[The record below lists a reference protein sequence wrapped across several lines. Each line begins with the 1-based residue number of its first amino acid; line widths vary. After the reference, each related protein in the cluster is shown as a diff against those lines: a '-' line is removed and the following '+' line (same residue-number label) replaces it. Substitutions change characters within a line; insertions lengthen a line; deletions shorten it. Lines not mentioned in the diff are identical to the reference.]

1 MVMQMEALECGAAA
15 LAMVLAYHGKWL
27 PLEQV
32 RETCGVNRDG
42 SSASSLLKAAR
53 TYGMEAHGYHASAE
67 ALEGMQPAILHWNF
81 NHFVVFRGFKHGHAY
96 VNDPALGPM
105 KLTMDDFRRAFTGVA
120 LEMKPT
126 ADFQPEGA
134 PISILSYVRKY
145 LNGAR
150 EAFWLTFVF
159 SLLAAFVAISLPL
172 FTNIFFDEILSSQ
185 NRDWGP
191 TFITAM
197 VVVALFAFLLEYL
210 KDKYSLRIAGSL
222 ALKGNVGF
230 LQQLLRL
237 PMSFYAMR
245 YVGDLQQRQHL
256 NERIT
261 KSLVDVL
268 APQLINIALL
278 VLYLVLMVSYSPMLS
293 LVGIIAALINL
304 ALIQWF
310 AHKRVNLI
318 RTTEQS
324 EGRYFSTTVSCID
337 NMESIKA
344 AGAETG
350 FFAYWSGLWAQKFN
364 RANDADDQEIRMG
377 VVPILVTGLVD
388 AAVLILGAVYILKG
402 ELTIGMLMA
411 FQGFMA
417 SFITPVSEVV
427 GASQRIIEM
436 RSQMER
442 VDDVMKYQQ
451 NSHRM
456 PSSPTS
462 PTPDPSRGGEGSI
475 YSQGDNCPQGKSG
488 DTGTHPQGMYD
499 DTDTHPQG
507 MYDGTELSTPL
518 PPAGGVGG
526 GAAGGAGPAGS
537 GKLGGDVEL
546 RHVTFGYS
554 HMQPPLIDDFSLHIK
569 PGSSVAIVGSSGCGK
584 STLAKL
590 ITGLYTPWSGEVLF
604 DGRNITSISSEEFTN
619 SVAAIDQNIVLF
631 DDTVAQNIRMWDH
644 SIEDFTM
651 MMACNDAQIRNDIV
665 SRPEGFATRLVKGG
679 QNFSGGQRQRMEI
692 ATALAKEPV
701 VLIMDEATSAL
712 DPKTEDEVM
721 QAVRMM
727 GPTLIVVAHR
737 LSTIRD
743 CDEIIV
749 MDQGRIVQRGTHDE
763 LMAQPGLYQ
772 ELMNNE

>member
-1 MVMQMEALECGAAA
+1 MGVSRVPMVMQMEALECGAAA
-15 LAMVLAYHGKWL
+15 LAMVMAYYGKWL

-32 RETCGVNRDG
+32 RETCGVSRDG
-42 SSASSLLKAAR
+42 SSAYSLLKAAR
-53 TYGMEAHGYHASAE
+53 AYGMEANGYRVSLD

-81 NHFVVFRGFKHGHAY
+81 NHFVVFRGFKGSRAY
-96 VNDPALGPM
+96 INDPALGPM
-105 KLTMDDFRRAFTGVA
+105 DLTMDDFSRSFTGVA

-126 ADFQPEGA
+126 DAFQPEGA
-134 PISILSYVRKY
+134 PVSILSYVRKY

-159 SLLAAFVAISLPL
+159 SLLAAFVAISVPM
-172 FTNIFFDEILSSQ
+172 FTNIFFDEILSGR
-185 NRDWGP
+185 NRDWGA
-191 TFITAM
+191 TFVTAM
-197 VVVALFAFLLEYL
+197 VAVALFAFVLEFL

-230 LQQLLRL
+230 LQHLLRL

-278 VLYLVLMVSYSPMLS
+278 VLYLVLMVSYSFTLS
-293 LVGIIAALINL
+293 LVGVLAALFNL

-310 AHKRVNLI
+310 ALKRVNLI

-324 EGRYFSTTVSCID
+324 EGRYFSATVSCID

-388 AAVLILGAVYILKG
+388 TAVLILGAVYILKG

-442 VDDVMKYQQ
+442 VDDVMRYG
-451 NSHRM
+451 ST
-456 PSSPTS
+456 PS
-462 PTPDPSRGGEGSI
+462 PSLGGEGSV
-475 YSQGDNCPQGKSG
+475 SAHGGNDAAG
-488 DTGTHPQGMYD
+488 
-499 DTDTHPQG
+499 
-507 MYDGTELSTPL
+507 LSTSLSPRVT
-518 PPAGGVGG
+518 GGET
-526 GAAGGAGPAGS
+526 PS

-546 RHVTFGYS
+546 RHVTFGYTR
-554 HMQPPLIDDFSLHIK
+554 MQAPLIEDFSLHIE
-569 PGSSVAIVGSSGCGK
+569 PGRSVAIVGSSGCGK
-584 STLAKL
+584 STLTKL
-590 ITGLYTPWSGEVLF
+590 ITGLYKPWSGEVLF
-604 DGRNITSISSEEFTN
+604 DGRNIESISSEEFTN

-644 SIEDFTM
+644 SIEDFTL
-651 MMACNDAQIRNDIV
+651 MMACNDAQIRTDIV

-701 VLIMDEATSAL
+701 VLVMDEATSAL

-749 MDQGRIVQRGTHDE
+749 MDQGHIVQRGTHNE
-763 LMAQPGLYQ
+763 LMAQPGLYRD
-772 ELMNNE
+772 LMNSE

>member
-1 MVMQMEALECGAAA
+1 MGVSRVPMVMQMEALECGAAT
-15 LAMVLAYHGKWL
+15 LAMVLAYYGKWL

-32 RETCGVNRDG
+32 REACGVSRDG
-42 SSASSLLKAAR
+42 SSAHSLLKAAR
-53 TYGMEAHGYHASAE
+53 AYGMEANGYRVSVE

-81 NHFVVFRGFKHGHAY
+81 NHFVVFRGFKGNRAY
-96 VNDPALGPM
+96 INDPALGPM
-105 KLTMDDFRRAFTGVA
+105 ELTMDDFRRSFTGVA
-120 LEMKPT
+120 LEMKPND
-126 ADFQPEGA
+126 DFQPEGA
-134 PISILSYVRKY
+134 PVSILSYVKKY

-159 SLLAAFVAISLPL
+159 SLLAAFVAISVPL
-172 FTNIFFDEILSSQ
+172 FTNIFFDEILSDR
-185 NRDWGP
+185 NRDWGA

-197 VVVALFAFLLEYL
+197 GAVALFAFVLEFL

-230 LQQLLRL
+230 LQHLLHL

-278 VLYLVLMVSYSPMLS
+278 VLYLILMVSYSLTLS
-293 LVGIIAALINL
+293 LVGVLAALFNL

-310 AHKRVNLI
+310 ALKRVNLI

-324 EGRYFSTTVSCID
+324 EGRYFSATVSCID

-377 VVPILVTGLVD
+377 VVPILITGLVD
-388 AAVLILGAVYILKG
+388 ATVLILGAVYILKG

-442 VDDVMKYQQ
+442 VDDVMKYGAPSNLPQLGEAS
-451 NSHRM
+451 NGAV
-456 PSSPTS
+456 SSP
-462 PTPDPSRGGEGSI
+462 RQEG
-475 YSQGDNCPQGKSG
+475 
-488 DTGTHPQGMYD
+488 
-499 DTDTHPQG
+499 
-507 MYDGTELSTPL
+507 
-518 PPAGGVGG
+518 AVG
-526 GAAGGAGPAGS
+526 AS

-554 HMQPPLIDDFSLHIK
+554 QMQPPLIEDFSLHIE
-569 PGSSVAIVGSSGCGK
+569 PGRSVAIVGSSGCGK

-590 ITGLYTPWSGEVLF
+590 ITGLYKPWSGQVLF
-604 DGRNITSISSEEFTN
+604 DERDIESIGSEEFTN

-651 MMACNDAQIRNDIV
+651 MMACNDAQIRADIV

-721 QAVRMM
+721 QSVRMM

-763 LMAQPGLYQ
+763 LMAQEGLYQ